1 MLNKPIFNIL
11 IFTFLIVAA
20 FSQERKVVEIP
31 LGGSANDRSLE
42 MSSLTWFK
50 DELVL
55 MPQYIDYDDPA
66 FYVIKKAKINKWL
79 KSESSDPIVPQK
91 IKLELTDFR
100 KTIQGYQGFEAI
112 CFSGKNIYLIIE
124 SKDDGSMKSFIIKG
138 VINRKSGIISIQEES
153 LKEIPLP
160 INIKNMQNP
169 SSKGSDY

>member
-79 KSESSDPIVPQK
+79 KSES
-91 IKLELTDFR
+91 
-100 KTIQGYQGFEAI
+100 
-112 CFSGKNIYLIIE
+112 
-124 SKDDGSMKSFIIKG
+124 
-138 VINRKSGIISIQEES
+138 
-153 LKEIPLP
+153 
-160 INIKNMQNP
+160 
-169 SSKGSDY
+169 

>member
-66 FYVIKKAKINKWL
+66 FYVIKKQRLTTGSKANHRILLFL
-79 KSESSDPIVPQK
+79 K
-91 IKLELTDFR
+91 KLNLNSQILER
-100 KTIQGYQGFEAI
+100 Q
-112 CFSGKNIYLIIE
+112 
-124 SKDDGSMKSFIIKG
+124 SKAT
-138 VINRKSGIISIQEES
+138 
-153 LKEIPLP
+153 
-160 INIKNMQNP
+160 
-169 SSKGSDY
+169 KGSRQFVLAEKIFT